1 MTHPTI
7 GLLSPGDMGHSIG
20 GVLKANGLQVLTCL
34 ADRSERTRA
43 LARQSGFEDTANLEE
58 LVTRTDILLCVLVPA
73 QAADVAKQVA
83 AAVQATTANLL
94 YVDCNAIAPRTVHGI
109 GETILAAGARFA
121 DVGII
126 GPPPRKP
133 GTRFY
138 SSGPGAKELAVLAP
152 FGLDV
157 RVIGQEVGQ
166 ASGLKM
172 CYGALTKGLMAL
184 GTELLVAARVMG
196 LEETLRAEQQESI
209 PDILGWLERSLP
221 PMAPKAYR
229 WVGEMEEIAACF
241 AALGLTPNILTGAA
255 DIYRFVAETPIG
267 KESPESRDQS
277 RGMDG
282 VVAALADALAEPAAI
297 GG

>member
-1 MTHPTI
+1 MTISTI

-34 ADRSERTRA
+34 EGRSERTRA
-43 LARQSGFEDTANLEE
+43 LAEKSGFEDTASLDE
-58 LVTRTDILLCVLVPA
+58 LVTRADIVLCVLVPA
-73 QAADVAKQVA
+73 RAIEVAEQVA
-83 AAVQATTANLL
+83 DAVRRTGASIL
-94 YVDCNAIAPRTVHGI
+94 YVDCNAISPNTVQGI
-109 GETILAAGARFA
+109 GDIMLTAGARFA

-138 SSGPGAKELAVLAP
+138 TSGPGAKELARLTE

-157 RVIGQEVGQ
+157 RVIGEKIGQ

-172 CYGALTKGLMAL
+172 CYAALTKGLTAL
-184 GTELLVAARVMG
+184 GTELLVAARMMG

-209 PDILGWLERSLP
+209 PDVLAWLNGTIPSMP
-221 PMAPKAYR
+221 PKAYR
-229 WVGEMEEIAACF
+229 WIGEMEEIAATF
-241 AALGLTPNILTGAA
+241 AEVGMTPNILTGAA
-255 DIYRFVAETPIG
+255 DMYRFIAETPLG
-267 KESPESRDQS
+267 KESPETRDPN

-282 VVAALADALAEPAAI
+282 VVAALADALSEPVTAR
-297 GG
+297 G